1 MTSLA
6 ETTRSLR
13 ARDRKALVAYFTA
26 GYPDDASFD
35 SLVRAAVDAGAD
47 IIEVGIPFSDPIAD
61 GPIIQKTS
69 GEALARGMTLTR
81 ALETIARL
89 SPQIEVPV
97 VVMSYVNP
105 ILRFGVDAFAHAA
118 ARSGIAGV
126 VLPDVSFEESSAFRP
141 ALRGAALAYIDLVAP
156 TSSEERAREIA
167 RASDGFVYAVS
178 ITGVTGARTA
188 AREDVESLVARVRAA
203 TDTPVYVGFGVS
215 TPDTAA
221 TIASVSDG
229 VIIGSRLMQLAGD
242 GPASGSASRVA
253 DFLAGVRD
261 KLDRLAGDVKSR
273 S

>member
-118 ARSGIAGV
+118 AAWGIAPQDALITYLWAWIENQVMAAVKAVPLGQTDGQRMLLFLGKRIEETAGQASAINDDDFGNFAPGLA
-126 VLPDVSFEESSAFRP
+126 VLSSQHETQ
-141 ALRGAALAYIDLVAP
+141 Y
-156 TSSEERAREIA
+156 
-167 RASDGFVYAVS
+167 
-178 ITGVTGARTA
+178 
-188 AREDVESLVARVRAA
+188 
-203 TDTPVYVGFGVS
+203 
-215 TPDTAA
+215 
-221 TIASVSDG
+221 
-229 VIIGSRLMQLAGD
+229 SRL
-242 GPASGSASRVA
+242 
-253 DFLAGVRD
+253 F
-261 KLDRLAGDVKSR
+261 R

>member
-118 ARSGIAGV
+118 AR
-126 VLPDVSFEESSAFRP
+126 
-141 ALRGAALAYIDLVAP
+141 
-156 TSSEERAREIA
+156 
-167 RASDGFVYAVS
+167 
-178 ITGVTGARTA
+178 
-188 AREDVESLVARVRAA
+188 EDVESLVARVRAA